1 MRWAKSHPR
10 SDIFLQPYE
19 CRRIVDV
26 TIFQIMGHPEPIF
39 HGSWIT
45 THRILVGKHK
55 QVAIHAIQ
63 VFIACA
69 KQVGKSFGHTI
80 STPFRNRLRDHT
92 KQNQREPN
100 SSSSIFVLYTLSLL
114 FQGHNIYSR
123 CQAGQIFIVINY
135 DQFINKFVVKKDY
148 PWSAS
153 HVLQRKDPSCL
164 NQQVQNITTTTKQKR
179 EDSTKVSSLFYPL
192 FESFIMI
199 MYFHIII
206 FSYILIFRL
215 FIQGTLFALN
225 QIPSSLKAF
234 RCSSQPSC

>member
-1 MRWAKSHPR
+1 MSPVFKPY
-10 SDIFLQPYE
+10 DILTQLAIALGSP
-19 CRRIVDV
+19 
-26 TIFQIMGHPEPIF
+26 PIA
-39 HGSWIT
+39 S
-45 THRILVGKHK
+45 
-55 QVAIHAIQ
+55 
-63 VFIACA
+63 ACA
-69 KQVGKSFGHTI
+69 KRYRSRFMRSRFLSPVLNRSLTLTAII
-80 STPFRNRLRDHT
+80 STPLRNGLRDHT

-100 SSSSIFVLYTLSLL
+100 SSSSIFVHYRSSLV
-114 FQGHNIYSR
+114 FQGYNVYSKCR
-123 CQAGQIFIVINY
+123 AGQIFIVINY
-135 DQFINKFVVKKDY
+135 DRFINKFVVKKDY

-179 EDSTKVSSLFYPL
+179 EDSTRVSSLFYPL